1 MSDIKRSL
9 ENLADALSR
18 IENKPAPRA
27 EIKDRELSG
36 NKIHG
41 GKITRFASTGIVD
54 ESGVPVL
61 AVKNDGIHVAA
72 AHIDTIESDITVQK
86 DLEVKGVLTASRLCV
101 DEISANIKHEKTTP
115 LEFRGEDS
123 PAYNKGLIWTSSK
136 TTKQFVLHS
145 NPDRLFSS
153 ESIDL
158 HRDQSYMID
167 RSVVLSKTSLGNDI
181 LDSNLKKLGT
191 LRQLNVSGN
200 VDIDGIVK
208 YHADTEQLSIGCDDP
223 KGILSLESLDHQ
235 FVIDADVK
243 DWKMGTWTT
252 ADLHIITDDT
262 PRISISQ
269 AGTTTV
275 HSKSVFQESVGIKSK
290 NPLPDVDLTVAG
302 AVRFQNKK
310 QEVRDSIPQDGA
322 YSKGDI
328 VWNNDPKPNSYI
340 GWVCVREGTPGV
352 WSPFGQIVN

>member
-1 MSDIKRSL
+1 MSDIRKSL
-9 ENLADALSR
+9 ESLANALQQ
-18 IENKPAPRA
+18 IENKPASRA

-41 GKITRFASTGIVD
+41 GKITRFSSSGIVD

-61 AVKNDGIHVAA
+61 TVKNDGIHVKNIYA
-72 AHIDTIESDITVQK
+72 DTVETDITLEK

-115 LEFRGEDS
+115 LEFKGEDT

-136 TTKQFVLHS
+136 ATKQFVLHS

-158 HRDQSYMID
+158 HREQSYMIGQTT
-167 RSVVLSKTSLGNDI
+167 VLSQNSLGNDVTE
-181 LDSNLKKLGT
+181 SNLKKLGT
-191 LRQLNVSGN
+191 LKSLSVSGN
-200 VDIDGIVK
+200 VDIDGVVK
-208 YHADTEQLSIGCDDP
+208 YHADTEQFSIGCEDP
-223 KGILSLESLDHQ
+223 KGMVSLESLDHQ
-235 FVIDADVK
+235 FIIDADVK
-243 DWKMGTWTT
+243 DWKIGTWTT

-269 AGTTTV
+269 TGTTTI

-310 QEVRDSIPQDGA
+310 QEVGDSIPQDGA